1 MKKAIIIILALA
13 AASFAAVAQ
22 NTTAVDSTYANRAMV
37 DSTLVG
43 KDIFNVLGDKNST
56 TTREGKVVIDQTD
69 AVAKAMASHISRNA
83 SRSKTGY
90 RIRIFFD
97 NKQDARVKSEKVA
110 ASFKAQ
116 HPGIAV
122 YRAYENP
129 YFKVTVGDFRSK
141 EDARKFLNSI
151 KGSYPSGF
159 IVRERINFSVL

>member
-1 MKKAIIIILALA
+1 MKRALIIILALA
-13 AASFAAVAQ
+13 VSVAAGAQ
-22 NTTAVDSTYANRAMV
+22 NKTEVDSTYVNRSAV

-43 KDIFNVLGDKNST
+43 KNIFNMLGDKNGQ

-69 AVAKAMASHISRNA
+69 AVAKAMSSHIARNA

-116 HPGIAV
+116 HPGVAV

-159 IVRERINFSVL
+159 IVRERINFSL

>member
-1 MKKAIIIILALA
+1 MKKAILIALALV
-13 AASFAAVAQ
+13 AASFAALAQ
-22 NTTAVDSTYANRAMV
+22 NTNEIDSTYANRSTV

-43 KDIFNVLGDKNST
+43 KNIFNVLGDKNSSAS
-56 TTREGKVVIDQTD
+56 REGKVVIDQTD
-69 AVAKAMASHISRNA
+69 AVAKAMSNHIARNA

-97 NKQDARVKSEKVA
+97 NKQDARAKSEKVA

-159 IVRERINFSVL
+159 IVRERINYSVL

>member
-1 MKKAIIIILALA
+1 MKRALIIILALA
-13 AASFAAVAQ
+13 VSFVAGAQ
-22 NTTAVDSTYANRAMV
+22 NKTEVDSTYANRSAV

-43 KDIFNVLGDKNST
+43 KNIFNMLGDKNGQ

-69 AVAKAMASHISRNA
+69 AVAKAMSSHIARNA

-116 HPGIAV
+116 HPGVAV

-159 IVRERINFSVL
+159 IVRERINFSL

>member
-1 MKKAIIIILALA
+1 MKKAIIIILALV
-13 AASFAAVAQ
+13 AASFAAMAQ
-22 NTTAVDSTYANRAMV
+22 NKTEVDSTYANRTAV

-43 KDIFNVLGDKNST
+43 KNIFNVLGDKNT
-56 TTREGKVVIDQTD
+56 PATREGKVVIDQTPE
-69 AVAKAMASHISRNA
+69 VAKAMSSHIARNA